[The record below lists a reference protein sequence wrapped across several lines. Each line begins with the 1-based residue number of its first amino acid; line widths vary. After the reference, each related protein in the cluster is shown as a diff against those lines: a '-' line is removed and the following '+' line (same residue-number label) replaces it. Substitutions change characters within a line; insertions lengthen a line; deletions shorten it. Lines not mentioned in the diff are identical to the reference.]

1 MSYRRRS
8 PEEWQARFEQFAKTR
23 LLGPETTK
31 QSVEVNCQDL
41 IDFDPELCA
50 TTLEYPAELL
60 PLFDLALC
68 KKHARLCHVPPL
80 EEHWKRNV
88 SALRAG
94 DVGPLVQVGGTV
106 VRTGSV
112 KMLESCRVYRCCG
125 GCSSEDFRVFA
136 DRERG
141 NLLEK
146 PTACPKCSS
155 RKIAEI
161 GRENCDYQELSV
173 QEHVDQLAVGSVP
186 RSVAVVVENDLA
198 DSCKAGDDVVVVGR
212 LIRRWKPVYR
222 DVRCELELALLAN
235 SLRVV
240 GTSSSTC
247 RLDRISAFREFW
259 KKTRKTES
267 LRSRDSF
274 VSSVCPQIHGR
285 RIVKL
290 ALLLT
295 LIGGVEE
302 ESKNNDSEKRRGM
315 PHLLLVGDPGTGKSQ
330 FLRFVSKTAPRCV
343 LATGC
348 GTTSAGLTCSAVR
361 EDGEYTLEPGALVLA
376 DRGVCCIDEFNSMKE
391 SDRTTVHEAMEQQT
405 LSVAKAGLVCTLSAR
420 ASIIAV
426 CNPKLGKYDHSQDLS
441 VNTSIPPPLLSR
453 FDIVLVV
460 EDDAAD
466 TSWDRVVSTNVLNAA
481 LADGQRDLDVDDDDD
496 DEETTTAAASC
507 EEHRRDDDLYN
518 NDDDNRRG
526 FGTRRRRRPLDPSPV
541 GKYHGSDGRERKR
554 LRQDD
559 EERYWSMDDLRKYVV
574 HVKTSFNPTV
584 EAEASRVLSTYYSAQ
599 RARGGAARGR
609 ATIRMLE
616 SLIRIAQAHAR
627 LTSSETAGVQD
638 AVVACLLV
646 DRSMGS
652 TALFDASIS
661 AISPDDQ
668 DDSDAYYSTI
678 QKPHVFETLFS
689 HYSGVSV

>member
-1 MSYRRRS
+1 MSYRRHS
-8 PEEWQARFEQFAKTR
+8 PEEWQSRFERFAAKALPPDAR
-23 LLGPETTK
+23 AKE
-31 QSVEVNCQDL
+31 SVEINCQDL
-41 IDFDPELCA
+41 IDFDPDLCMTA
-50 TTLEYPAELL
+50 LTHPAELL
-60 PLFDLALC
+60 PLFDLALG
-68 KKHARLCHVPPL
+68 KKRARLCHVPPL
-80 EEHWKRNV
+80 EEHWKGNV

-94 DVGPLVQVGGTV
+94 DVGPIVQVGGTV

-112 KMLESCRVYRCCG
+112 KMLELCRVYQCCG
-125 GCSSEDFRVFA
+125 CSEEFRAFA

-146 PTACPKCSS
+146 PQGCPKCSS

-161 GRENCDYQELSV
+161 AKENCDYQELRV
-173 QEHVDQLAVGSVP
+173 QEHVDQLAIGSVP
-186 RSVAVVVENDLA
+186 RSVTVVVEDDLA

-222 DVRCELELALLAN
+222 DVRCELELAFLAN

-240 GTSSSTC
+240 GTSSTC
-247 RLDRISAFREFW
+247 RMDNRVSTFRKFW
-259 KKTRKTES
+259 EKKHIHHESS
-267 LRSRDSF
+267 LRRRDSF
-274 VSSVCPQIHGR
+274 VDSACPQICGR
-285 RIVKL
+285 RVVKL

-302 ESKNNDSEKRRGM
+302 EGNEKRRGM

-343 LATGC
+343 LTTGC
-348 GTTSAGLTCSAVR
+348 GTTSAGLTCSASR
-361 EDGEYTLEPGALVLA
+361 EDGGEYTLEPGALVLA
-376 DRGVCCIDEFNSMKE
+376 DRGVCCIDEFSSMRE
-391 SDRTTVHEAMEQQT
+391 SDRTTIHEAMEQQT

-441 VNTSIPPPLLSR
+441 VNTSLPPPLLSR

-460 EDDAAD
+460 EDDSSDA
-466 TSWDRVVSTNVLNAA
+466 SWDRTVSTTVLNAA
-481 LADGQRDLDVDDDDD
+481 LADGQDNLRDEDDDYQVEDLANHNDAYDD
-496 DEETTTAAASC
+496 YG
-507 EEHRRDDDLYN
+507 DLQN
-518 NDDDNRRG
+518 TG
-526 FGTRRRRRPLDPSPV
+526 RRRPAVLTSLENV
-541 GKYHGSDGRERKR
+541 ARRKKR
-554 LRQDD
+554 RRGEND
-559 EERYWSMDDLRKYVV
+559 EESCGVWTSDDLRKYVV
-574 HVKTSFNPTV
+574 YVKNSFNPRV

-627 LTSSETAGVQD
+627 LMSSETASVQD
-638 AVVACLLV
+638 AVIACLLV

-652 TALFDASIS
+652 TALFDVSIG
-661 AISPDDQ
+661 AIPETE
-668 DDSDAYYSTI
+668 DSDDYYATV
-678 QKPHVFETLFS
+678 QKPHVLETLNL
-689 HYSGVSV
+689 